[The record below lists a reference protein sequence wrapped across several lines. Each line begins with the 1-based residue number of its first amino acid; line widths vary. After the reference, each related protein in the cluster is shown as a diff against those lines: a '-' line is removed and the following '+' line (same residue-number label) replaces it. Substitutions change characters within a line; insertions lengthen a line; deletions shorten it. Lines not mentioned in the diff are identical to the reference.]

1 MKYKYT
7 KWGLWAMLFS
17 FLLSFIIAMGS
28 LIAVEGELEA
38 ETIASQP
45 ISIPVL
51 LVTFLDPLAILLEI
65 LAIVFIFIERRHF
78 GALHQRL
85 ALIAMIFFI
94 AWAIANF
101 AVFIPLSFL
110 GMKQGSLSMVK
121 TGQMVKAGAAL
132 LQYSIPLLLQ
142 YSIPFLLIFGLSSKL
157 SKKLLYLALA
167 FTVVGNFVMVVL
179 PIRGIQL
186 VPVET
191 GLYTLQFSVNYFTGI
206 CPLLLF
212 MGYLGCIIYMI
223 SYAILIKE
231 TKAHC

>member
-132 LQYSIPLLLQ
+132 LQYSIP
-142 YSIPFLLIFGLSSKL
+142 FLLIFGLSSKL

-191 GLYTLQFSVNYFTGI
+191 GLCSLQFGVNYSTGI
-206 CPLLLF
+206 YPLLLF

-231 TKAHC
+231 TEEAH